1 MVKGYL
7 KVLVIMRY
15 NGNIFEEVIVQYE
28 NDFVRFI
35 NEIEGGDLLRRDD
48 RFDFE
53 IFDDVYE
60 EEEIM

>member
-1 MVKGYL
+1 
-7 KVLVIMRY
+7 MRY